1 MIGRKKEIRLVTHD
15 ARKRLFVKRFWVKY
29 QIIAAFFRCLN
40 VAMLFKQAAN
50 LGTDLIL
57 FK

>member
-15 ARKRLFVKRFWVKY
+15 ARKRLFVKRYWFKY
-29 QIIAAFFRCLN
+29 RIISSFFRCLN
-40 VAMLFKQAAN
+40 VAMIFKQSAA
-50 LGTDLIL
+50 LSLDLIL